1 MVLLP
6 AIALG
11 DDSLLLYCRISNI
24 KYEYAKVPNWPD
36 CLLTILHS
44 AQNLTTRPPY
54 VRTFCTL
61 RTSIVACALGIVV
74 VDVIWW
80 LLRLVLVQGGT
91 VYILGQ

>member
-1 MVLLP
+1 
-6 AIALG
+6 
-11 DDSLLLYCRISNI
+11 
-24 KYEYAKVPNWPD
+24 
-36 CLLTILHS
+36 
-44 AQNLTTRPPY
+44 
-54 VRTFCTL
+54 L